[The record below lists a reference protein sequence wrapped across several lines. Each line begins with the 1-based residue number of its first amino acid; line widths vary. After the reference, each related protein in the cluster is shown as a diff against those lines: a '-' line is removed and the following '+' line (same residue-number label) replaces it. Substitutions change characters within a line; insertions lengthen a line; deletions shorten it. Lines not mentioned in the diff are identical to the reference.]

1 MTLRTTS
8 PAVGLVAVALAL
20 PLPKAGHAQ
29 GADSYPSKPIRFI
42 VPFGVGG
49 PGDAIGRMIGQKLGE
64 GLGQTVVVDNRSG
77 ASTSIGTELA
87 VKSPADGHTLLLI
100 STTHAVNPSLFK
112 KLPYDPLKDLQ
123 PVTMLADTP
132 FMLVVHPSL
141 PARSVAELVKLARS
155 RPGQLNYGSSGN
167 GSSIHLASEL
177 FKMAAKIDIRHVPYK
192 GSGPAFIDLIGGH
205 IQVLFSSSV
214 SSLPHVNSGKL
225 RGLGLTSAKR
235 VAALPDMATLAE
247 TWPGFEAS
255 SWFGMMVPA
264 GTPEPIVDRLL
275 RESRTALRSPEVN
288 RALTGQ
294 GAEPGGNTPA
304 EFGAFYRAEI
314 RKWGAV
320 ITNAGIR
327 LDQ

>member
-1 MTLRTTS
+1 MAVRTTS
-8 PAVGLVAVALAL
+8 TAVALVAIALSL

-42 VPFGVGG
+42 VPFGAGG

-77 ASTSIGTELA
+77 ASTIIGTELA

-100 STTHAVNPSLFK
+100 STTHAVNPSLFR

-264 GTPEPIVDRLL
+264 GTPEPIVERLL

>member
-1 MTLRTTS
+1 MDMRTPS
-8 PAVGLVAVALAL
+8 AALGLVAAVLLL
-20 PLPKAGHAQ
+20 PAPRPVHAQ
-29 GADSYPSKPIRFI
+29 GADNYPSKPVRFI

-49 PGDAIGRMIGQKLGE
+49 PGDAIGRMIGQKLGD
-64 GLGQTVVVDNRSG
+64 GLGQTVVIDNRSG
-77 ASTSIGTELA
+77 ASTIIGTELA

-112 KLPYDPLKDLQ
+112 KLPYDPIKDLQ

-141 PARSVAELVKLARS
+141 PARSIAELVKLARA

-167 GSSIHLASEL
+167 GSSIHLATEL

-192 GSGPAFIDLIGGH
+192 GSGPAFVDLIGGH

-288 RALTGQ
+288 KALTGQ
-294 GAEPGGNTPA
+294 GAEPGGATPA
-304 EFGAFYRAEI
+304 AFGAFYRAEI
-314 RKWGAV
+314 RKWGSV
-320 ITNAGIR
+320 IANAGIR

>member
-1 MTLRTTS
+1 MASHTIAS
-8 PAVGLVAVALAL
+8 AAVRILPGFLLLAGA
-20 PLPKAGHAQ
+20 AGVSMA
-29 GADSYPSKPIRFI
+29 ADGYPSKPIRFI

-49 PGDAIGRMIGQKLGE
+49 PGDAIGRMVGQKLGE
-64 GLGQTVVVDNRSG
+64 GLGQTVVIDNRSG
-77 ASTSIGTELA
+77 ASTIIGTEVVA
-87 VKSPADGHTLLLI
+87 RSAPDGHTLLLI

-112 KLPYDPLKDLQ
+112 KLPYDPIKDLQ

-132 FMLVVHPSL
+132 FMLVIHPSL

-167 GSSIHLASEL
+167 GSSIHLATEL
-177 FKMAAKIDIRHVPYK
+177 FKMAAKVDIGHVPYK
-192 GSGPAFIDLIGGH
+192 GSGPAFADLIGGH

-214 SSLPHVNSGKL
+214 SSLPHVNTGKV

-235 VAALPDMATLAE
+235 VAALPDMPTLSE
-247 TWPGFEAS
+247 TFPGFEAS

-264 GTPEPIVDRLL
+264 GTPDPIVDRLL
-275 RESRTALRSPEVN
+275 RESRTALRSPDVN
-288 RALTGQ
+288 RTLTGQ

-304 EFGAFYRAEI
+304 EFGAFYRSEI
-314 RKWGAV
+314 RKWAAV
-320 ITNAGIR
+320 IANAGVR